1 MLKPNRSFGGDGV
14 AIGHLL
20 TANEWDKVVEKAL
33 ADPERWVVQE
43 LANIPVSAFP
53 VVGPDDKVNF
63 EPFYTVMGFAG
74 TKDGLAILGR
84 ASQKQ
89 VVNVAQR
96 GGLCVVMVGR
106 APSRL
111 HGPL

>member
-1 MLKPNRSFGGDGV
+1 M
-14 AIGHLL
+14 
-20 TANEWDKVVEKAL
+20 
-33 ADPERWVVQE
+33 QE
-43 LANIPVSAFP
+43 LANIPVSEFP
-53 VVGPDDKVNF
+53 VVGPNDKVNF

-74 TKDGLAILGR
+74 TKYGLAILGR

-96 GGLCVVMVGR
+96 GGICVVMTGR

-111 HGPL
+111 RGPQGSQYRGICVQVLSDAPPKTRNPCNK